1 MRVSSILRKCPAQR
15 SWPERNILS
24 MLCIFAR
31 FRTSVS
37 GILSCILWF
46 SGDILCGSGLVFWG
60 VSGTP
65 SKSHMRRVVSTTAL
79 YTLSFVALVMPRR
92 PHTVTVTCIR
102 KLFRLI
108 WMSASVDAFRAKLSA
123 NRKSL
128 RLSMCTLVFALRR
141 CRLKTPPYGI
151 WCQCLDHFP
160 RRHLLAKLW
169 TSSRTTLEPEHSLA
183 WHHLW
188 LKRERIGCHHQERG
202 PACTMVM
209 NLGGQPNF
217 SIIND
222 RPNLLR
228 VSKVFVR

>member
-1 MRVSSILRKCPAQR
+1 MRELTSSSMWTFLDSVKLRYVNFPTGWR
-15 SWPERNILS
+15 HWFDVDVGLS
-24 MLCIFAR
+24 VRAVWCRLEH
-31 FRTSVS
+31 
-37 GILSCILWF
+37 
-46 SGDILCGSGLVFWG
+46 D
-60 VSGTP
+60 
-65 SKSHMRRVVSTTAL
+65 
-79 YTLSFVALVMPRR
+79 LSFLV
-92 PHTVTVTCIR
+92 
-102 KLFRLI
+102 LI
-108 WMSASVDAFRAKLSA
+108 VKQKLSHA
-123 NRKSL
+123 SENCSDLFECQPLLMHLGRSCLQTESL
-128 RLSMCTLVFALRR
+128 SDFQCVPWSSLSDAAGWRL
-141 CRLKTPPYGI
+141 PHPYGI

-228 VSKVFVR
+228 VSTVFVR